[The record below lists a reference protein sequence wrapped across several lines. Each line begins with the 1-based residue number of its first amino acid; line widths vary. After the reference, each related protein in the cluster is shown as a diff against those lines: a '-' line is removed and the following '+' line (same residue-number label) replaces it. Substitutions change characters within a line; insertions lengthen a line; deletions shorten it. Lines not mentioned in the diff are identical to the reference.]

1 MRPGWWG
8 PARARRQAAV
18 AQGGQ
23 SLARKLLLWVLLP
36 QIVLWIA
43 GGVAAYR
50 FASGYVSEAIDASLL
65 QASRALARQL
75 KPIGTGLLIDFPKAA
90 QDVLEADPADRI
102 YYMVS
107 QPPGRFILGNRSLP
121 PPRFGRGV
129 VPRLGQAY
137 FYDGRMPVTSQDSMQ
152 QPVRVA
158 ALYLSLGEEVDGQ
171 AQQLL
176 VQVARS
182 SANREQLART
192 ILFDMLL
199 PLSSLILLMTLIVWL
214 GIRAGLAPLT
224 RLRQQVEG
232 RAPADLAPLQL
243 ASAPRELWALAAAL
257 NSLLAE
263 VHRSVEAQQRFI
275 GDAAHQLRTPLAGLK
290 SQTELALQSASD
302 PELRARLERVHESAT
317 RSAHLVTQL
326 LSLARAEPGS
336 AQPADSRPLDLL
348 ALAQRVT
355 ASLVPRALRARQ
367 DLGMEEGTSEPV
379 RVAGNELL
387 LAEAISNLIDNA
399 LRYAG
404 QGASVTVAVRAE
416 AGQALLSVED
426 SGPGLSAQDRERVFG
441 RFVRATDAG
450 SGCGLGLAIVREI
463 VERHGGRIRLEPVAP
478 HGLRALLTLPL
489 ATAPLVAAD
498 LPA

>member
-1 MRPGWWG
+1 MIGRWWRA
-8 PARARRQAAV
+8 ARARRQAAARQV
-18 AQGGQ
+18 GQ

-36 QIVLWIA
+36 QLVLWLA

-50 FASGYVSEAIDASLL
+50 FAAGYVSEAIDASLL

-90 QDVLEADPADRI
+90 QDMLEADPTDRL

-107 QPPGRFILGNRSLP
+107 QPPGHFILGNQSLP
-121 PPRFGRGV
+121 QPQFGPGV
-129 VPRLGQAY
+129 VPGLGQAY
-137 FYDGRMPVTSQDSMQ
+137 FYDGRMPGTSQDSMR
-152 QPVRVA
+152 QPVRVV
-158 ALYLSLGEEVDGQ
+158 ALYLSLGEEQ
-171 AQQLL
+171 TLL

-192 ILFDMLL
+192 ILYDMLL
-199 PLSSLILLMTLIVWL
+199 PLSSLILLMTLIVWG

-232 RAPADLAPLQL
+232 RAAADLRPLQL
-243 ASAPRELWALAAAL
+243 ASAPRELWSLAGAI
-257 NSLLAE
+257 NSLLGE
-263 VHRSVEAQQRFI
+263 VHRSVEAQKRFI

-336 AQPADSRPLDLL
+336 VQPADSRPLDLR
-348 ALAQRVT
+348 ALAQRLT
-355 ASLVPRALRARQ
+355 ASLVPRALRAGQ
-367 DLGMEEGTSEPV
+367 DLGMEEGASEPV
-379 RVAGNELL
+379 WVIGNALL
-387 LAEAISNLIDNA
+387 LQEAIANLIDNA

-404 QGASVTVAVRAE
+404 QGASITVAVRAQ
-416 AGQALLSVED
+416 AGVAVLSVED
-426 SGPGLSAQDRERVFG
+426 DGPGLSEQDRQRVFG

-463 VERHGGRIRLEPVAP
+463 VERHGGQVGLEPVEP
-478 HGLRALLTLPL
+478 DGLRAVLRL
-489 ATAPLVAAD
+489 AQVPASSPAQQAAAR
-498 LPA
+498 PH